1 MTIPVESS
9 MKVFVKSLGGELVEE
24 LLPTANPPLQADY
37 LFRQPLVATELKC
50 LETDWFS
57 QAPYNESLGT
67 LVKKWAGKGLIPSSG
82 TVTLE
87 LQTVP
92 EECQR
97 EWLDLLNKPVH
108 RILRRA
114 NRQIKQTKL
123 ELDLPS
129 AQGVLLLVNES
140 VALPPQELMNLIHR
154 VLRSC
159 KQDKITPIFSSLH
172 WVVLFSVNR
181 PMRLKTSQRETHY
194 WLPVYRDV
202 CDASVQDFL
211 RLFRESWFI
220 HFGKL
225 VGLPIEK
232 EHLGKF
238 DLDAITV

>member
-1 MTIPVESS
+1 MIIPVESS
-9 MKVFVKSLGGELVEE
+9 MRVFVKSIGGELVEE

-37 LFRQPLVATELKC
+37 LFRQPVVVTELKC
-50 LETDWFS
+50 LETDWMS
-57 QAPYNESLGT
+57 QAPYKESLRT
-67 LVKKWAGKGLIPSSG
+67 LAIKWAGKGLIPSSG

-92 EECQR
+92 EECR
-97 EWLDLLNKPVH
+97 RDWLGLLKKPVH
-108 RILRRA
+108 GILRQA
-114 NRQIKQTKL
+114 NRQVKQTKL

-129 AQGVLLLVNES
+129 AQGVLLLVNEA
-140 VALPPQELMNLIHR
+140 VPLPPPELMNLIHG
-154 VLRSC
+154 VLRRC

-202 CDASVQDFL
+202 CDAGVEDFL
-211 RLFRESWFI
+211 RRFRESWFVY
-220 HFGKL
+220 FGKL
-225 VGLPIEK
+225 AGLPIEK
-232 EHLGKF
+232 QSLGKA